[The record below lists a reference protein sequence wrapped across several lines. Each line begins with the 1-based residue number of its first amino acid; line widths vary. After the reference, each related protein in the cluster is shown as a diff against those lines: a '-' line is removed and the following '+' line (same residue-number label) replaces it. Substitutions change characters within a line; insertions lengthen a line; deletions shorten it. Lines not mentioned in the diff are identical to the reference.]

1 MVTFDG
7 KQDEDRAL
15 WQTYVY
21 WVRERLRIPSN
32 PNVIADNPIRRLPE
46 STSQAL
52 QVVLFSAFALE
63 YRVKSVLTYCSAS
76 LKPEEHL
83 KSILR
88 TFWQRLLTT
97 QRIDGAGLVVE
108 PPEWAAVVSRLL
120 ELADVRNKIAHAN
133 RAEILAFINEGSDPL
148 SRARGLFEAAIDG
161 IRIINE
167 GTGYDSEPH
176 DELVARFDLLKV

>member
-133 RAEILAFINEGSDPL
+133 RPLREGLDRTGFSREIGPESFFSSVHECIEAFQKVEG
-148 SRARGLFEAAIDG
+148 
-161 IRIINE
+161 
-167 GTGYDSEPH
+167 
-176 DELVARFDLLKV
+176 